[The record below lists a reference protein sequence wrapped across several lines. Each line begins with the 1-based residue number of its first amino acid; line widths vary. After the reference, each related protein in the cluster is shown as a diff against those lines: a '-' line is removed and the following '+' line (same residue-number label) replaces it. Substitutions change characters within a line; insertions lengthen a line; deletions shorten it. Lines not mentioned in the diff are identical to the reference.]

1 MEARK
6 ASSSTS
12 GFFQALPIVPPQYTS
27 PSTSSPSGTSASSA
41 SLPPHEISDDPI
53 LARILSLYL
62 PDPIPARISTHLHD
76 FSRLVLRPST
86 LQHTI
91 DCDTDAPTLRPLT
104 TFGEENKVDSLRTS
118 EGWRELKKIQT
129 RAGVVGNGYPQRGA
143 PEGQHHQDQDQD
155 QNFNRRIHQYATLH
169 LWTGSCAVSTCPM
182 AMTDGAAVLLR
193 RHLDDAD
200 GDQPGRAAVFRES
213 YERLVSLDN
222 NHAWTSGQWMTER
235 SGGSDV
241 RGTETVA
248 RRLTA
253 QEIQADV
260 DAGRDKDAHNMPLG
274 PWLVDG
280 FKWFSSATDADM
292 AILLAQTDKGLSA
305 FYAPLRRRAGHNANL
320 SGASSSS
327 RVILTTETPPSPS
340 EMNGVRI
347 QRLKSKLGTKGVPTA
362 ELELKSMRAYLI
374 GQEGHGVKEIASIL
388 NITRLHTASGS
399 VGLWARGLAVSRA
412 YTQVRKIRD
421 GQLLRDNPQHL
432 AWMAGES
439 IKYRASMHLVFLA
452 VALLGATEQGQG
464 TISRGGTL
472 GAGTLIPTSRAGQ
485 ESLLRL
491 VTPVMKAQV
500 SLHSVAGLRE
510 CMESLG
516 GVGYCENNEDGGV
529 MNIARLFRDC
539 AVNPIWEGTTSVMA
553 EDVARVLKNPKA
565 RGANVLDQTLG
576 VWVRD
581 VLRAIENKAKDG
593 RARGQG
599 RQTFA
604 RELDM
609 VRNRYAVLERTVRTS
624 DSAALQQRGRDVL
637 DHIEAVTCAC
647 LLMFDAVVDGDAVAV
662 EIARRWVRM
671 TAVPSD
677 KVKVQEEEGR
687 VDQLTNNVDMDRRIF
702 LGAAAGHPVLA
713 TRQARL

>member
-1 MEARK
+1 MEPRK

-27 PSTSSPSGTSASSA
+27 PSTSPSGTSS
-41 SLPPHEISDDPI
+41 PHELSDDPV

-62 PDPIPARISTHLHD
+62 PSPIPAQISSHLHD

-91 DCDTDAPTLRPLT
+91 DCDIDPPTIRPLT
-104 TFGEENKVDSLRTS
+104 TFGEENRVDSLRTS

-129 RAGVVGNGYPQRGA
+129 PAGVVGHGYPHPQHGA
-143 PEGQHHQDQDQD
+143 PA
-155 QNFNRRIHQYATLH
+155 QNFNRRTHQYGTLH
-169 LWTGSCAVSTCPM
+169 LWHGTAAVSTCPM

-193 RHLDDAD
+193 RHFDDPD

-213 YERLVSLDN
+213 YDRLVSLDN
-222 NHAWTSGQWMTER
+222 SYAWTSGQWMTER

-260 DAGRDKDAHNMPLG
+260 ATGRDKDDHNLPLG

-292 AILLAQTDKGLSA
+292 AVLLAQTAKGLSA
-305 FYAPLRRRAGHNANL
+305 FYAPLRRRAGHKAN
-320 SGASSSS
+320 SSSS
-327 RVILTTETPPSPS
+327 SASRATLTTESSAAAGQAYPS
-340 EMNGVRI
+340 ETNGVRI

-362 ELELKSMRAYLI
+362 ELELKSMRAYLV
-374 GQEGHGVKEIASIL
+374 GQEGQGVKEISSIL
-388 NITRLHTASGS
+388 NITRLHTASGAA
-399 VGLWARGLAVSRA
+399 GGWARGLAVSRS

-421 GQLLRDNPQHL
+421 GQLLCDNAQHL
-432 AWMAGES
+432 AWMAGETV
-439 IKYRASMHLVFLA
+439 KYRASVHLVFLA
-452 VALLGATEQGQG
+452 VALLGATEQDYG
-464 TISRGGTL
+464 TITRGTL
-472 GAGTLIPTSRAGQ
+472 GAATLIPRTRAGQ
-485 ESLLRL
+485 GNLLRL
-491 VTPVMKAQV
+491 LTPVMKAQV
-500 SLHSVAGLRE
+500 SLNSVLGLRE

-516 GVGYCENNEDGGV
+516 GVGYCENNEDGGI
-529 MNIARLFRDC
+529 MNIARLFRDS

-565 RGANVLDQTLG
+565 RGRNVLDETLG
-576 VWVRD
+576 AWTRD
-581 VLRAIENKAKDG
+581 VLRAVE
-593 RARGQG
+593 GQG
-599 RQTFA
+599 TFS

-609 VRNRYAVLERTVRTS
+609 VRNRYAVLEQTVRTS
-624 DSAALQQRGRDVL
+624 DSAALQRSGRDVL
-637 DHIEAVTCAC
+637 RHIEAVTCAC

-671 TAVPSD
+671 NAVPSD
-677 KVKVQEEEGR
+677 KVKLQEEQGPG
-687 VDQLTNNVDMDRRIF
+687 DLTTEVDMDRRIF
-702 LGAAAGHPVLA
+702 LGAAAMSSPLPA

>member
-1 MEARK
+1 
-6 ASSSTS
+6 
-12 GFFQALPIVPPQYTS
+12 
-27 PSTSSPSGTSASSA
+27 
-41 SLPPHEISDDPI
+41 
-53 LARILSLYL
+53 
-62 PDPIPARISTHLHD
+62 
-76 FSRLVLRPST
+76 VLRPST

-91 DCDTDAPTLRPLT
+91 DCDIDAPTLRPLT

-118 EGWRELKKIQT
+118 EGWRELKKIQVA
-129 RAGVVGNGYPQRGA
+129 AGVVGHGYPQKGA
-143 PEGQHHQDQDQD
+143 D
-155 QNFNRRIHQYATLH
+155 QNFNRRIEQYATLH
-169 LWTGSCAVSTCPM
+169 LWDGTCAVSTCPT

-193 RHLDDAD
+193 RHFDDAD

-213 YERLVSLDN
+213 HDRLVSLDN
-222 NHAWTSGQWMTER
+222 NYAWTSGQWMTER

-253 QEIQADV
+253 QEIQADA
-260 DAGRDKDAHNMPLG
+260 DAGRDKDAHNLPLG

-292 AILLAQTDKGLSA
+292 AILLAQTAKGLSA

-320 SGASSSS
+320 SASSSS
-327 RVILTTETPPSPS
+327 RATLTTETPSFPS

-362 ELELKSMRAYLI
+362 ELELKSMRAYLV
-374 GQEGHGVKEIASIL
+374 GQEGQGVKEIASIL

-399 VGLWARGLAVSRA
+399 VGYWARGLAVSRA

-421 GQLLRDNPQHL
+421 GQLLRDNAQHL

-439 IKYRASMHLVFLA
+439 VKYRASVHLVFLA
-452 VALLGATEQGQG
+452 VALLGATEQGYG
-464 TISRGGTL
+464 TVSHGGTL
-472 GAGTLIPTSRAGQ
+472 GASTLIPQSRAAQ
-485 ESLLRL
+485 ENLLRL
-491 VTPVMKAQV
+491 LTPVMKAQV

-553 EDVARVLKNPKA
+553 EDVARVLKNPRA
-565 RGANVLDQTLG
+565 RGANVLDQSLG

-581 VLRAIENKAKDG
+581 VLRAIEKKED
-593 RARGQG
+593 ARG
-599 RQTFA
+599 TFA

-624 DSAALQQRGRDVL
+624 DSAALQRRGRDVL
-637 DHIEAVTCAC
+637 DHVEAVTCAC

-662 EIARRWVRM
+662 EVARRWVRM
-671 TAVPSD
+671 NALASD
-677 KVKVQEEEGR
+677 KVKVQEEEDRGV
-687 VDQLTNNVDMDRRIF
+687 VDHPADEIDMDRRIF
-702 LGAAAGHPVLA
+702 LGPAAASRATVPA
-713 TRQARL
+713 TRQAKL